1 MSSVSTPSSGT
12 LVPFLT
18 GAVNGDRPVVF
29 DGPSGRAIK
38 AAPFALPDGAGDA
51 AQVLTS
57 AGDGT
62 TTWEDPGTGGGITA
76 LTSDV
81 TASGTGSVAATI
93 ANDAVTYA
101 KMQNVSAADKLLG
114 RGNGGGSGDPQEITL
129 GTNLSMSGTT
139 LNASGGLTHPQVLA
153 RSMGA

>member
-12 LVPFLT
+12 LVPFLI
-18 GAVNGDRPVVF
+18 GAVGGDRPVVF

-38 AAPFALPDGAGDA
+38 AAPFTLPADLGDA
-51 AQVLTS
+51 GQALLTN
-57 AGDGT
+57 ADGT
-62 TTWEDPGTGGGITA
+62 TAWGDVTGGSGITA

-93 ANDAVTYA
+93 ASNAVTYA
-101 KMQNVSAADKLLG
+101 KMQDVSAADKLLG
-114 RGNGGGSGDPQEITL
+114 RGNGGGAGDPQEITL

-139 LNASGGLTHPQVLA
+139 LNAASGLTHPQALA